1 MENNGNRPSTGPPR
15 LRRAKPTSLSATSSA
30 APAPTTGAAAAATAL
45 FSIDTAL
52 SASQLEGRMGP
63 RPPPVERQWTKEEV
77 ASSPAVDAS
86 VHRQLVRRPP
96 TSDTLPR
103 VRYDRPPS
111 SINIGSVA
119 VAPNSPYGR
128 TKPSLDGAPP
138 GSSPLEPL
146 VRGAAVG
153 AWQPGEPVQAFYEAD
168 QAWYDARV
176 VKTVPRRT
184 TKRDRRNLMGGM
196 RQTSTVVR
204 FEDGFPGEHVVE
216 HVRKRTLY
224 PLNLGKS
231 VESDAYGRVRYDVEE
246 EEERARGRVMVR
258 KSNTLESL
266 TPDVL
271 SRLHTP
277 GERRDFPFKYS
288 IGKERRSVNGSRR
301 PFMTRV
307 TLDADDDEA
316 QLSLVKRF
324 RDYYFGPKDIVEAA
338 VVSDFKE
345 AVAQRRRAELDQR
358 SAPPRPRTSIPAG
371 RRVPT
376 SWMKSHR
383 RKKMSSMAPK
393 GMKPTK
399 VSSVPG
405 RKHLPNKPHTWK
417 DYVWTHMHNWH
428 FAGTGPGVQ
437 AKYVLFFFSFFRFL
451 TCLRFFYSH
460 FFLFFPTFFLPF

>member
-1 MENNGNRPSTGPPR
+1 
-15 LRRAKPTSLSATSSA
+15 
-30 APAPTTGAAAAATAL
+30 
-45 FSIDTAL
+45 
-52 SASQLEGRMGP
+52 
-63 RPPPVERQWTKEEV
+63 
-77 ASSPAVDAS
+77 
-86 VHRQLVRRPP
+86 
-96 TSDTLPR
+96 
-103 VRYDRPPS
+103 
-111 SINIGSVA
+111 
-119 VAPNSPYGR
+119 
-128 TKPSLDGAPP
+128 
-138 GSSPLEPL
+138 
-146 VRGAAVG
+146 
-153 AWQPGEPVQAFYEAD
+153 
-168 QAWYDARV
+168 
-176 VKTVPRRT
+176 
-184 TKRDRRNLMGGM
+184 
-196 RQTSTVVR
+196 
-204 FEDGFPGEHVVE
+204 
-216 HVRKRTLY
+216 
-224 PLNLGKS
+224 
-231 VESDAYGRVRYDVEE
+231 
-246 EEERARGRVMVR
+246 MVR
-258 KSNTLESL
+258 KSNTLELL

-271 SRLHTP
+271 SRLNTP

-324 RDYYFGPKDIVEAA
+324 RDYYFGPKDIVEAS

-405 RKHLPNKPHTWK
+405 RKHLPKKPHTWK

-437 AKYVLFFFSFFRFL
+437 AKYVLFFFSFFLFPP
-451 TCLRFFYSH
+451 CLRFFYSH
-460 FFLFFPTFFLPF
+460 FFPFFPHFFSSFLNSSFSSGTSTRRCTVHPRNRIVFVSVFFVMLRPSPPFAWTCVPSIACFDVLPNVPLLVPRQETRRTSL